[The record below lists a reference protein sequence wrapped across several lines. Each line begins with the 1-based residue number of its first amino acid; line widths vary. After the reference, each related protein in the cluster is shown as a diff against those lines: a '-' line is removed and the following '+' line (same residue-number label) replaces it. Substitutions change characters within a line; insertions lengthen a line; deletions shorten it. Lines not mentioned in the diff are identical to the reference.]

1 LRALVRALFLI
12 CLIGLFAT
20 SARAADDS
28 MRPYL
33 DRGPLVLVEQDGAGK
48 FAQSTAIVL
57 VDAPVEKVWETMIG
71 FEKYKEFMPKVTTSE
86 VLRKADAEADVRFV
100 IDVPGPDEDYTV
112 RYAID
117 EKKHELKGTWLKGD
131 LKGSRWNIRAE
142 ATADGKTLLSHAAA
156 VKNFSSFAQSIED
169 EQQTITI
176 GVNVSSVL
184 AAAKGIKRRAE
195 GHVAAQK

>member
-1 LRALVRALFLI
+1 VRISTFARLT
-12 CLIGLFAT
+12 GLFALGISLRA
-20 SARAADDS
+20 SAGDDS

-33 DRGPLVLVEQDGAGK
+33 DRGPLVLVEHDGAGK
-48 FAQSTAIVL
+48 FAQATAIVL
-57 VDAPVEKVWETMIG
+57 VDAPVERVWETLVG
-71 FEKYKEFMPKVTTSE
+71 FDKYKEFMPKVTTSE
-86 VLRKADAEADVRFV
+86 VVRKADAEMDVRFV

-117 EKKHELKGTWLKGD
+117 EKKHELRGTWLKGD
-131 LKGSRWNIRAE
+131 LKGSKWTIRVE
-142 ATADGKTLLSHAAA
+142 PTPDGKTLLSHAAA
-156 VKNFSSFAQSIED
+156 VRNFSSFAQSIED

-184 AAAKGIKRRAE
+184 AATKGVKRRAE